1 MALHDNKGFTMIE
14 VLMAMAI
21 FLIGFLAIGS
31 MQISAVSGNTNSR
44 LRTSASILAGDI
56 VEQLIR
62 CPYQSDTC
70 SLIRTDYVEDNPLDF
85 GAHPGPGNNDWFD
98 DDPDGDGPDRSYEVR
113 WFVANGPEAN
123 SKTIDVIVRWQK
135 RGRENIVQYSFVAA
149 DANF

>member
-123 SKTIDVIVRWQK
+123 SKTIDVIVRWRK
-135 RGRENIVQYSFVAA
+135 RGRDNSVQYSFVAA
-149 DANF
+149 DGNF